1 MWQELLTGIPRPL
14 VLSGIIYAA
23 ASWFVTGPL
32 VAERMAQT
40 RFLPA
45 CVAGASAQPLAKNPQ
60 EQLLDELRK
69 SPLLEDP
76 AVRLLGLDRYLNLIR
91 PQTETAR
98 PSRSGLEAKCRC
110 LIDQAIGR
118 SQTSWALYAGSLRLI
133 ERPDVARFGGLVARL
148 SQEGECRE

>member
-14 VLSGIIYAA
+14 VLSGVVYVA
-23 ASWFVTGPL
+23 ASWFITGPL

-40 RFLPA
+40 RVLPT
-45 CVAGASAQPLAKNPQ
+45 CIAGAQAKALEKSPQ
-60 EQLLDELRK
+60 EQMLDELRK
-69 SPLLEDP
+69 SPLFDDP
-76 AVRLLGLDRYLNLIR
+76 TVKLFGLDRLIR
-91 PQTETAR
+91 PQVEKAH

-110 LIDQAIGR
+110 LVDQAISR